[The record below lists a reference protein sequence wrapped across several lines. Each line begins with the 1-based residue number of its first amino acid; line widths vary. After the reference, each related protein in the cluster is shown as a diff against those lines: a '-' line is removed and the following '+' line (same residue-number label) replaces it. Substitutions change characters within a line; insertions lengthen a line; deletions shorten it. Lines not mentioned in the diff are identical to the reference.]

1 MIVDN
6 ASIRELQEHLRGQ
19 VFLPGDEG
27 YDDARKVFNA
37 MIDRRPALIVRCAG
51 VADVIAAANFAR
63 EANMLVSVRGGS
75 HNVAGHAVCDGGV
88 VIDLSGMKSVRVD
101 SRSRTAR
108 AEGGSTWGDFDHA
121 TQAFGLATTG
131 GIVPSTGIAGLTLG
145 GGIGYLNRKYGL
157 ACDNL
162 LSADVV
168 TADGQL
174 LTASATENEDL
185 FWGLRGGGG
194 NLGVVTSFEFQ
205 VHPVGPVLGGELVY
219 PLDQAKETLRFYRDW
234 STEAPDEVRAD
245 ATLLSTPDGPAL
257 AVEVCYCGS
266 VDEGEA
272 VLQPLRRFGSPMVD
286 TIAPVPYETVQ
297 NLLTEVFQPGL
308 RHYWKSSFFR
318 DFSDEAI
325 EAIVDFFASAV
336 PPPFAAVAIEHLGG
350 AISRVG
356 ERDTAFSHRQA
367 NHSLLVLRMWQDPAE
382 SAENIA
388 WGRAC
393 YDAAEPFLE
402 GVYANYLGDEGETR
416 VRAAYGANYKRLVEL
431 KNRYDPTNLF
441 RLNQNV
447 TPVQGS
453 RLGSSALVA
462 DA

>member
-1 MIVDN
+1 MIVDDT
-6 ASIRELQEHLRGQ
+6 SIQELREHLRGR
-19 VFLPGDEG
+19 VILPGDEG
-27 YDDARKVFNA
+27 YDDARKVFNG

-51 VADVIAAANFAR
+51 VADVIAAVDFAR
-63 EANMLVSVRGGS
+63 EAGKPVAVRGGG

-88 VIDLSGMKSVRVD
+88 VIDLSAMKSVRVD
-101 SRSRTAR
+101 PSSGTAR

-168 TADGQL
+168 TAEGQL
-174 LTASATENEDL
+174 LTASSTENEDL

-194 NLGVVTSFEFQ
+194 NLGVVTSFEYQ

-219 PLDQAKETLRFYRDW
+219 PLDQGKEALRFYRDW
-234 STEAPDEVRAD
+234 STDAPDEVRAD
-245 ATLLSTPDGPAL
+245 PTLLSTPDGPAL
-257 AVEVCYCGS
+257 VFIVCYCGS
-266 VDEGEA
+266 VDEGET
-272 VLQPLRRFGSPMVD
+272 VLQPLRQFGSPTVD

-308 RHYWKSSFFR
+308 RHYWKSSFLR
-318 DFSDEAI
+318 EFSDEAI

-356 ERDTAFSHRQA
+356 ERDTAFSHRHA
-367 NHSLLVLRMWQDPAE
+367 THSLLVLRMWQDPAE
-382 SAENIA
+382 SDENIA
-388 WGRAC
+388 WARSC
-393 YDAAEPFLE
+393 YRSAEPFLE
-402 GVYANYLGDEGETR
+402 NAVYVNYLGDEGEAR
-416 VRAAYGANYKRLVEL
+416 IRAGYGVNYERLVEV
-431 KNRYDPTNLF
+431 KSRYDPKNLF

-447 TPVQGS
+447 TAVGIPAGAQAS
-453 RLGSSALVA
+453 RE
-462 DA
+462 

>member
-1 MIVDN
+1 MIVDD
-6 ASIRELQEHLRGQ
+6 ASIQELRERLGGR
-19 VFLPGDEG
+19 VFLPGDED

-51 VADVIAAANFAR
+51 VEDVMAAVDFAR
-63 EANMLVSVRGGS
+63 EASMLVSVRGGG
-75 HNVAGHAVCDGGV
+75 HNVAGHAVCDNGV
-88 VIDLSGMKSVRVD
+88 VIDLSAMKSVRVD
-101 SRSRTAR
+101 PRRRTAR
-108 AEGGSTWGDFDHA
+108 AEGGCTWGDFDHA

-168 TADGQL
+168 TADGRL

-205 VHPVGPVLGGELVY
+205 AHPVGPVLGGELVY
-219 PLDQAKETLRFYRDW
+219 PLNQAKEALRFYRDW
-234 STEAPDEVRAD
+234 SSETPDEVRAD

-257 AVEVCYCGS
+257 AFIVCYCGS
-266 VDEGEA
+266 VDEGEKT
-272 VLQPLRRFGSPMVD
+272 LQPLRQFGSPMAD
-286 TIAPVPYETVQ
+286 TIAPVPYATVQ
-297 NLLTEVFQPGL
+297 NLLTEVFQPGQ
-308 RHYWKSSFFR
+308 RHYWKAGFLSK
-318 DFSDEAI
+318 FSDEAI
-325 EAIVDFFASAV
+325 EAIVDSFAGAV

-356 ERDTAFSHRQA
+356 EGDTAFSHRHA
-367 NHSLLVLRMWQDPAE
+367 THSLLVLRVWQDPAE
-382 SAENIA
+382 SAENMA
-388 WGRAC
+388 WARAC
-393 YDAAEPFLE
+393 YNAAEPFLE
-402 GVYANYLGDEGETR
+402 NGVYVNYLGDEGEAR
-416 VRAAYGANYKRLVEL
+416 VRAAYGANYERLVEV
-431 KNRYDPTNLF
+431 KTRYDPTNLF
-441 RLNQNV
+441 RINQNV

-453 RLGSSALVA
+453 RQASPRV
-462 DA
+462 

>member
-1 MIVDN
+1 MIVDD
-6 ASIRELQEHLRGQ
+6 ASIQELRERLGGR
-19 VFLPGDEG
+19 VFLAGGEG

-37 MIDRRPALIVRCAG
+37 MIDRQPALIVRCTG
-51 VADVIAAANFAR
+51 VADVIAAVNFAR
-63 EANMLVSVRGGS
+63 EASMLVSVRGGG
-75 HNVAGHAVCDGGV
+75 HNVAGHAVCDNGV
-88 VIDLSGMKSVRVD
+88 VIDLSAMKSVRVD
-101 SRSRTAR
+101 PRRRTAR
-108 AEGGSTWGDFDHA
+108 AEAGCTWGDFDHA

-194 NLGVVTSFEFQ
+194 NLGLVTSFEYQ

-219 PLDQAKETLRFYRDW
+219 PLDQAKEALRFYRDW
-234 STEAPDEVRAD
+234 SSETPDEVRAD

-257 AVEVCYCGS
+257 AFIVCYCGS
-266 VDEGEA
+266 VDEGEKT
-272 VLQPLRRFGSPMVD
+272 LQPLRQFGSPMAD
-286 TIAPVPYETVQ
+286 TIAPVPYATVQ
-297 NLLTEVFQPGL
+297 NLLTEVFQPGQ
-308 RHYWKSSFFR
+308 RHYWKAGFLSK
-318 DFSDEAI
+318 FSDEAI
-325 EAIVDFFASAV
+325 EAIVDSFAGAV

-356 ERDTAFSHRQA
+356 EGDTAFSHRHA
-367 NHSLLVLRMWQDPAE
+367 THSLLVLRVWQDPAE
-382 SAENIA
+382 SAENMA
-388 WGRAC
+388 WARAC
-393 YDAAEPFLE
+393 YNAAEPFLE
-402 GVYANYLGDEGETR
+402 NGVYVNYLGDEGEAR
-416 VRAAYGANYKRLVEL
+416 VRAAYGANYERLVEV
-431 KNRYDPTNLF
+431 KTRYDPTNLF
-441 RLNQNV
+441 RINQNV

-453 RLGSSALVA
+453 RQASPRV
-462 DA
+462 